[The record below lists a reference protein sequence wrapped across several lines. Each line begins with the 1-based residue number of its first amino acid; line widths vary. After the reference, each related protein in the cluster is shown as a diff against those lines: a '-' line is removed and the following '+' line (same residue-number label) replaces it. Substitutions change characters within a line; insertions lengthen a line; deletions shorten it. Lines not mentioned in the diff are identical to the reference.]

1 MTAARHSRKPPRP
14 RRRMFLFPVRQPAT
28 AISDA
33 IEAGREDAP
42 ETVLLAPPALRPLPP
57 DPLRERLAEVTPLP
71 ESPAGVAG
79 VLERL
84 RDGLLNMDGPPDA
97 SPALPAAYLRD
108 VVPGQDATH
117 EPLPGLPQ
125 FAGIDRTPDG
135 SVAAGIWLGDGD
147 GTGRFVLDGFGV
159 DWFDALAYAAD
170 RAARALEAATEAV
183 A

>member
-1 MTAARHSRKPPRP
+1 MLQK
-14 RRRMFLFPVRQPAT
+14 
-28 AISDA
+28 
-33 IEAGREDAP
+33 
-42 ETVLLAPPALRPLPP
+42 
-57 DPLRERLAEVTPLP
+57 
-71 ESPAGVAG
+71 VAD
-79 VLERL
+79 RL
-84 RDGLLNMDGPPDA
+84 RALDGPPDA

-159 DWFDALAYAAD
+159 DWFDALACAAD